1 MAQDSSAASSTAV
14 LEHKEVF
21 DFTPEERDA
30 WLKTGD
36 MPVKEKPPVAES
48 APKPAA
54 ETSGKKPES
63 GTGENRDK
71 DRNWKELREARE
83 SADKRVKELETEL
96 AELRKPKPAESKAP
110 ETAKAEPAATAGL
123 PKAPERPKRPRMSEH
138 LNKDGALDS
147 EKYEAALDKYEQDLA
162 EYQPKLDAYNKARE
176 SFENWRKETTA
187 RTEKVNGTWK
197 GIQEKGKELIPDWEQ
212 LQKTPEAQ
220 SLVMLGDPLERYCRD
235 LGDEGRPDI
244 AARMVEYLLRKPA
257 DFKRI
262 TGLSAKKQMEEYA
275 ALEVAILDELSGK
288 TKKEEKEEKP
298 ERKLTNAGRPP
309 IEPTGGS
316 ASPDDD
322 GSPEAAFKRKD
333 LTQEK
338 RGELYRERQNKL
350 EIERR
355 KASRGRRQG

>member
-1 MAQDSSAASSTAV
+1 MAQDSNHAESSTAV

-21 DFTPEERDA
+21 DFTSEERDA

-36 MPVKEKPPVAES
+36 MPLKEKPPVAGS

-54 ETSGKKPES
+54 DSGEKPES
-63 GTGENRDK
+63 GTGDKRDK
-71 DRNWKELREARE
+71 DKNWKELREARE

-96 AELRKPKPAESKAP
+96 AELRKPKPADSKPP
-110 ETAKAEPAATAGL
+110 ETAKAEPSAQAGL
-123 PKAPERPKRPRMSEH
+123 PKQPERPKRPRMSEH
-138 LNKDGALDS
+138 LNKEGALDS

-235 LGDEGRPDI
+235 LGDEGRPDV
-244 AARMVEYLLRKPA
+244 AARLVEYLLRKPA

-262 TGLSAKKQMEEYA
+262 IGLSAKKQMEEYA

-298 ERKLTNAGRPP
+298 ERKLTNAGKPP
-309 IEPTGGS
+309 VEPTGGS
-316 ASPDDD
+316 SSPEDD
-322 GSPEAAFKRKD
+322 GSPDAAFKRKD
-333 LTQEK
+333 LTPDQ
-338 RGELYRERQNKL
+338 RGELYRKRMNDK